1 MCADLIDPS
10 LQMGKSKGSSLKSAL
25 VHFKNYLIYSKH
37 SKQSLEALEE
47 SEITRE
53 FMGKFACYLMQC
65 VPSIK
70 KYSTSDNYFSAIHVA
85 LELKYPVKMASLSK
99 AYKALR
105 ESMFSKYRKESVES
119 GVKFVEGA
127 PIMTSRDL
135 SYICRKCLM
144 DQNFEIRCFFLMDKF
159 GVGRCTEKTQY
170 ICLS

>member
-1 MCADLIDPS
+1 M
-10 LQMGKSKGSSLKSAL
+10 
-25 VHFKNYLIYSKH
+25 
-37 SKQSLEALEE
+37 
-47 SEITRE
+47 
-53 FMGKFACYLMQC
+53 
-65 VPSIK
+65 
-70 KYSTSDNYFSAIHVA
+70 A

-127 PIMTSRDL
+127 RDL

-170 ICLS
+170 ICLSRNFTPV